1 MSNKNILSEYNLAF
15 NFINGNDEALGELY
29 TLYYSSLM
37 MVAYKYTQNTEKSK
51 DIVGLVFEKL
61 LNRWIKNVGLDIE
74 KQIKSFNAEMTS
86 TGSGASPY
94 KFAN

>member
-1 MSNKNILSEYNLAF
+1 MTGTPFCMLPVTTLNSLPIG
-15 NFINGNDEALGELY
+15 NGKKGP
-29 TLYYSSLM
+29 
-37 MVAYKYTQNTEKSK
+37 
-51 DIVGLVFEKL
+51 VFEKL
-61 LNRWIKNVGLDIE
+61 LNRWSKNVGLDIE